1 MYEGLSGGT
10 FSEACRIAD
19 ENAAKRKRRRV
30 NGGSTGTGAPWLS
43 ECAKDRRGEPLSNLA
58 NVMLALRN
66 DPAVKDAFAID
77 EMLRAPILIRPIA
90 SDRPDFEERPV
101 TDVDVSAL
109 QEQLQ
114 LAGLRNVA
122 KDTVHQAVDLRAQ
135 ERAFHPVRDY
145 LRALHWDGAPRL
157 SAFFPTY
164 FGADGTA
171 YTEAIGPMFLIGM
184 VARVLDPGCKA
195 DHLPVLEGPQGSL
208 KSTACRILGGEWFSD
223 SLPEVT
229 NWKDA
234 AQHLRG
240 KWLIEVS
247 EMHAMNR
254 AEAAQLKAFI
264 TRSTERYRP
273 SYGRKEV
280 IEPRQCVFIGTTNK
294 DVYLRD
300 ETGGRRFWPI
310 RTGAIDTDKLT
321 RDRDELFAEAVARY
335 RAGENW
341 WPDKDFERTHIFPQ
355 QAERYEADVWEERI
369 EPYLKTVTR
378 TTIGQVAQAGLHLET
393 PRIGKADQNRIAAA
407 MENLGWRRERSD
419 GGTDWQGK
427 RWWVKA

>member
-1 MYEGLSGGT
+1 MPYDGSS
-10 FSEACRIAD
+10 FDEACLRAD
-19 ENAAKRKRRRV
+19 ETAATKKRRRRA
-30 NGGSTGTGAPWLS
+30 NGFTYPDPAWLAG
-43 ECAKDRRGEPLSNLA
+43 CAKDSRGEPLPNLA
-58 NVMLALRN
+58 NAMVALRN
-66 DPAVKDAFAID
+66 DSAIMDLLSYD
-77 EMLRAPILIRPIA
+77 EMQRAPILIRPIA

-280 IEPRQCVFIGTTNK
+280 IEPRQCVFIGCTCAMK
-294 DVYLRD
+294 PAVVDS
-300 ETGGRRFWPI
+300 GRSELGLSIPI
-310 RTGAIDTDKLT
+310 
-321 RDRDELFAEAVARY
+321 
-335 RAGENW
+335 
-341 WPDKDFERTHIFPQ
+341 
-355 QAERYEADVWEERI
+355 
-369 EPYLKTVTR
+369 
-378 TTIGQVAQAGLHLET
+378 
-393 PRIGKADQNRIAAA
+393 
-407 MENLGWRRERSD
+407 S
-419 GGTDWQGK
+419 
-427 RWWVKA
+427 